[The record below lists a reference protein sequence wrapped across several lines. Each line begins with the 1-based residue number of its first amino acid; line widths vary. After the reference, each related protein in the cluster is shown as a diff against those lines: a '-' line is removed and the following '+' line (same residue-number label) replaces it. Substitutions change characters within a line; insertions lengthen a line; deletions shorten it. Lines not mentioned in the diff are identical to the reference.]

1 MPKYI
6 PSLPFEDCFGSVG
19 EKTYYHRNGVCYYKK
34 RARPVFPG
42 TMLQMEHQTVHL
54 RAIAAWQ
61 SLDPSIQKEW
71 NSCAVGV
78 QSHRPPFDGKSGI
91 SGYNLFV
98 SAYHGFARLGN
109 EHIPVPTPWE
119 NFPVY
124 VVDGVSVV
132 GKEEGVL
139 RLGFHILMPEDV
151 EAGRYWLYT
160 RVQLAKPG
168 GGVRPGLMRN
178 YLATTGCPAGK
189 SVVEVEVPD
198 YVGTW
203 DLDLPAYRAH
213 FRYRLI
219 DSRLGYR
226 NNYRVLSADL
236 VL

>member
-34 RARPVFPG
+34 RARPAFPG

-61 SLDPSIQKEW
+61 GLEASVQKEW

-78 QSHRPPFDGKSGI
+78 QSHRPPFDGTSGI

-109 EHIPVPTPWE
+109 EHTPLPQPWE
-119 NFPVY
+119 DFPVY
-124 VVDGVSVV
+124 AVDGVSVL
-132 GKEEGVL
+132 GCAGGL
-139 RLGFHILMPEDV
+139 LQLGFHIRMPEDV

-160 RVQLAKPG
+160 RIQLVKSG

-178 YLATTGCPAGK
+178 YLATAGCPAGE
-189 SVVEVEVPD
+189 STVVVEVPD
-198 YVGTW
+198 YVRTW

-226 NNYRVLSADL
+226 NNYRVLSTDL

>member
-19 EKTYYHRNGVCYYKK
+19 ETTFYHRNGVCYYKK

-109 EHIPVPTPWE
+109 EHIPVPAPWE

-203 DLDLPAYRAH
+203 DLDLPAYRVH
-213 FRYRLI
+213 CRYLLI
-219 DSRLGYR
+219 DSRTGYR
-226 NNYRVLSADL
+226 NTYRVAKYDIAP
-236 VL
+236 

>member
-6 PSLPFEDCFGSVG
+6 PSLPFEDCYGSVG

-34 RARPVFPG
+34 RARPAFPG

-61 SLDPSIQKEW
+61 SLDTPVQKEW
-71 NSCAVGV
+71 NRSAVGV

-109 EHIPVPTPWE
+109 EHVPAPVPWE
-119 NFPVY
+119 PFPVY
-124 VVDGVSVV
+124 SVDCVSVV
-132 GKEEGVL
+132 GCAEGL
-139 RLGFHILMPEDV
+139 LQLGFHILMSDDV
-151 EAGRYWLYT
+151 EAGRYWLYA
-160 RVQLAKPG
+160 RIQLAKPG

-178 YLATTGCPAGK
+178 YLATAGCPAGE
-189 SVVEVEVPD
+189 SIVVVEVPD
-198 YVGTW
+198 YAGAW
-203 DLDLPAYRAH
+203 DLDLQTYKVH
-213 FRYRLI
+213 TRYLLI

-226 NNYRVLSADL
+226 NTYRQLSADL
-236 VL
+236 SL

>member
-19 EKTYYHRNGVCYYKK
+19 ERTYYHRNGVCYYKK

-61 SLDPSIQKEW
+61 RLDPSIQKEW

-98 SAYHGFARLGN
+98 SAYHGFARLGR
-109 EHIPVPTPWE
+109 EHIPSSAPWE

-124 VVDGVSVV
+124 AVDSVSVV
-132 GKEEGVL
+132 DKVDGTL

-151 EAGRYWLYT
+151 EVGRYWLYT
-160 RVQLAKPG
+160 RIQLTKPG

-178 YLATTGCPAGK
+178 YLATTGCPAGE
-189 SVVEVEVPD
+189 SVVEVEVPE
-198 YVGTW
+198 YAGAW
-203 DLDLPAYRAH
+203 DLDLQAYRAH
-213 FRYRLI
+213 CRYLLI
-219 DSRLGYR
+219 DSRTGYR
-226 NNYRVLSADL
+226 NTYRSLSEEITP
-236 VL
+236 

>member
-6 PSLPFEDCFGSVG
+6 PSLPFEDCYGSVG

-34 RARPVFPG
+34 RARPAFPG
-42 TMLQMEHQTVHL
+42 TMLQMEHQTIHL

-61 SLDPSIQKEW
+61 SLETPVQKEW
-71 NSCAVGV
+71 NRCAVGV

-109 EHIPVPTPWE
+109 EHVPAPVPWE
-119 NFPVY
+119 PFPVY
-124 VVDGVSVV
+124 SVDCVSVV
-132 GKEEGVL
+132 GCTEGL
-139 RLGFHILMPEDV
+139 LLLGFHILMPDDV
-151 EAGRYWLYT
+151 EAGRYWLYA
-160 RVQLAKPG
+160 RIQLAKPG

-178 YLATTGCPAGK
+178 YLATAGCQAGE

-198 YVGTW
+198 YAGAW
-203 DLDLPAYRAH
+203 DLDLQAYKVH
-213 FRYRLI
+213 TRYLLI

-226 NNYRVLSADL
+226 NTYRRLSADL
-236 VL
+236 IL